1 MPGARDRSDG
11 SGSRLDL
18 ENRPPRQHRPTRRMN
33 AAEQRELLELPI
45 SGQRQPTAPA
55 RSSPGPFSAAT
66 DRQEGPS
73 RRCRSRP
80 RRRRLSTG
88 KTAGRSVR
96 GGVGVWTGGHASGSG
111 LPGPASP
118 HAEGSPAGALLFQH
132 RGCTGRG
139 MTWSRSPGSRGP
151 DLARDARREDARPE
165 PAARLWPGRRA
176 GAAALRAT
184 AIAVRELRS

>member
-11 SGSRLDL
+11 SGSRLDP

-73 RRCRSRP
+73 RRCPSSP

-151 DLARDARREDARPE
+151 DLARDARRDGRSTRA
-165 PAARLWPGRRA
+165 RRA
-176 GAAALRAT
+176 AMARQTRWRCRPPGDRHRRA
-184 AIAVRELRS
+184 

>member
-11 SGSRLDL
+11 SGSSLDP

-33 AAEQRELLELPI
+33 AAEQRERLELLI

-66 DRQEGPS
+66 DRQEDPS
-73 RRCRSRP
+73 RRCPPRP

-88 KTAGRSVR
+88 KTAGRFVR

-111 LPGPASP
+111 LPGPASL
-118 HAEGSPAGALLFQH
+118 HAEDSPAGAL
-132 RGCTGRG
+132 RGATRVYRARDDR
-139 MTWSRSPGSRGP
+139 SRSPGSRGP
-151 DLARDARREDARPE
+151 DLARDARRDGRSTRA
-165 PAARLWPGRRA
+165 RRA
-176 GAAALRAT
+176 AMARQTRWRCRPPGDRHRRA
-184 AIAVRELRS
+184 